1 MSRKAVKMSQAE
13 FETLLLS
20 WAGTV
25 IRKVEEAE
33 HGPESEKDKAE
44 RLAEEARDLTR
55 YGVMYVWE
63 MRIHNALMACV
74 ELDNVI
80 IKDLSKVQFDWENC
94 GCDLERDTPTGFWT
108 TSSGVPMLGC
118 YAGGD
123 WEDPV
128 YFVLY
133 PETTTS
139 IRAYMPK
146 AGNTWGLSTKAAWG
160 SGGSPEEEEGEHNP
174 RVVDVDAF
182 RADVAARIQAK

>member
-1 MSRKAVKMSQAE
+1 MARKATKLNQAE
-13 FETLLLS
+13 FEALLLS
-20 WAGTV
+20 WADTV

-33 HGPESEKDKAE
+33 YGPESEKLKVE

-74 ELDNVI
+74 ELNNVI

-123 WEDPV
+123 WEDSV
-128 YFVLY
+128 FFVLY
-133 PETTTS
+133 PESATS

-146 AGNTWGLSTKAAWG
+146 AGNTWNLKNKTAWG
-160 SGGSPEEEEGEHNP
+160 SGDDEEEEDADENP
-174 RVVDVDAF
+174 RKVDVAAF
-182 RADVAARIQAK
+182 RADVEARIQAK